1 VNQASEGLRA
11 DEGKY
16 KVVEE
21 TTQSPNRHKVESL
34 IKKGIYRISRE
45 RAQECKTR
53 GRTVRAF
60 LEADFRLALVRTYPE
75 PSRLVSSHQAVQPQE
90 LQVISQPKT
99 EHALK
104 TDPALKLQLCVL
116 NPLHMLEC
124 PNRTSKNFWGR
135 SDE

>member
-1 VNQASEGLRA
+1 MNLRPI
-11 DEGKY
+11 DYEDGGGPG
-16 KVVEE
+16 E
-21 TTQSPNRHKVESL
+21 TL
-34 IKKGIYRISRE
+34 IKGRI
-45 RAQECKTR
+45 
-53 GRTVRAF
+53 VRSF
-60 LEADFRLALVRTYPE
+60 LDADIRFEAVRTYPE
-75 PSRLVSSHQAVQPQE
+75 PSYPMSSHQAVQPQE

-104 TDPALKLQLCVL
+104 TDPALKWQLCVL